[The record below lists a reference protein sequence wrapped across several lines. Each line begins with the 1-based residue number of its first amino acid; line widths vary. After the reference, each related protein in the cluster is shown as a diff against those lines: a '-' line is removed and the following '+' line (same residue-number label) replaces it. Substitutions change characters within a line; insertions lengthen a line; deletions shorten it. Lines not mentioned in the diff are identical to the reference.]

1 MIKRDGSVRIC
12 GDYKLTVNQAAKLD
26 PYPLPKIEDLFAQ
39 LAGGKTF
46 TKLDLAHAYQ
56 QIELDEDSK
65 DCVTI
70 NTHKGLYR
78 YNRLPFGV
86 HSAPAIFQR
95 TMEGLLKGIPHV
107 AVYID
112 DILVSG
118 KTEED
123 HMKTLDEV
131 LTKLKKEGLRLKRDK
146 CAFMLPKVQYLG
158 HIISAEGLHP
168 AEDKIRAIT
177 QAPAPQNLAQLRSFL
192 GMVNYYGKFLHQ
204 LSSRL
209 APLYSL
215 LQKGTKWHWKEEQ
228 EKAFQEVKKSLTS
241 PKVLAHYD
249 PNEKLQLSCD
259 ASPYGVGA
267 VLSHVLK
274 DGSEKP
280 IAFASRSLAPAE
292 KNYSQFDKEGLA
304 VVFGV
309 KRFHHYLFGRKFTI
323 FSDHKPL
330 QHIFSETRPIPQMA
344 SARIQRWALTLSA
357 YNYSIAYKPGSNH
370 SNADLLSRL
379 PLSESVSNVP
389 LPGETV
395 LLMQTLQGSP
405 VTAAQIKA
413 WTDKD
418 PILSRVRNLVLK
430 GWQEMNQDSLRP
442 SEQRKNELS
451 IEDGC
456 VLWGCRVV
464 VPSVGRERV
473 LEELHAGHPG

>member
-1 MIKRDGSVRIC
+1 M
-12 GDYKLTVNQAAKLD
+12 
-26 PYPLPKIEDLFAQ
+26 
-39 LAGGKTF
+39 
-46 TKLDLAHAYQ
+46 
-56 QIELDEDSK
+56 
-65 DCVTI
+65 
-70 NTHKGLYR
+70 

-146 CAFMLPKVQYLG
+146 CAFMLPKVQY
-158 HIISAEGLHP
+158 IISAEGLHP
-168 AEDKIRAIT
+168 AEDKIQAIT
-177 QAPAPQNLAQLRSFL
+177 QAPAPQNLTQLRSFL

-215 LQKGTKWHWKEEQ
+215 LQKGTKWYWKEEQ

-292 KNYSQFDKEGLA
+292 KNYSQLDKEGLA

-330 QHIFSETRPIPQMA
+330 QQIFSETRPIPQMA

-357 YNYSIAYKPGSNH
+357 YNYSIAYKPGADH

-395 LLMQTLQGSP
+395 LLMETLQGSP

-442 SEQRKNELS
+442 YEQRKKRTEY
-451 IEDGC
+451 
-456 VLWGCRVV
+456 
-464 VPSVGRERV
+464 
-473 LEELHAGHPG
+473 